1 MTDSSSSYL
10 PPFLSAVQAR
20 GLRLHHG
27 RVSAP
32 TGGDRRRQQL
42 RKGQP
47 DRLPRASEARLHLK
61 GFPIKFFPGVQTPA
75 RWDSTCRRALDFS
88 IHTFHTT
95 RGRPS
100 IPPQAL
106 AAMTATLDT
115 GLDAGALDPAQ
126 SGVWVCVGS
135 ERMNTK
141 NIPCARCFVPLK
153 RSAMGSDGR
162 EGRTLHA
169 LACIIARAGS

>member
-88 IHTFHTT
+88 IHTFHAVV
-95 RGRPS
+95 PPF
-100 IPPQAL
+100 IPNPPQAL

-115 GLDAGALDPAQ
+115 DLDAGA
-126 SGVWVCVGS
+126 
-135 ERMNTK
+135 
-141 NIPCARCFVPLK
+141 
-153 RSAMGSDGR
+153 
-162 EGRTLHA
+162 
-169 LACIIARAGS
+169 